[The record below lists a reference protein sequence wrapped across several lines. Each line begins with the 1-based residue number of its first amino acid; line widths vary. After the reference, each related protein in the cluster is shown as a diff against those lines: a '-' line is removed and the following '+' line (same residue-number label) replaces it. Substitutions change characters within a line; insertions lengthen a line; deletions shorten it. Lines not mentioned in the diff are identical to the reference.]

1 MFLEY
6 GQTEALMFDNGR
18 LKQATYDT
26 SQGFG
31 LRAVKDDAVGYAHSS
46 DVSLPALIRAADAV
60 HAVRGGYSGTFAAAP
75 AHTNVRLYGDDN
87 PLDAPGFESK
97 VKLLAEIDAYVRDKD
112 PRVRQVT
119 VSLGATWQV
128 VEILRPDGESYR
140 DIRPLVRVN
149 ISVVAGQ
156 GDRQESGSKG
166 YGGREGY
173 ARFIETKA
181 WREAADG
188 AIREALVNLES
199 VPAPAGEMDVVL
211 GAGWPGVMLHEAVGH
226 GLEGDFNRKQTSAFA
241 GLMGQQVAAK
251 GVTVVDDGTMA
262 SRRGSLSIDDEG
274 TPTNRTVL
282 IEDGI
287 LVGYMQDRQN
297 ARLMNMKPT
306 GNGRRQGY
314 AHVPMPRMTNTYML
328 AGSRDPAEILAS
340 VKNGIYRRQFRRRPG
355 RHHLGQICVPV
366 HRGLQNRER
375 QDRRAAEGRDADRQ
389 RADRPAS
396 NHHDRQRSCAR
407 YRHRHLRQERPGRA
421 GRRRPADA
429 ADGTHYG
436 RRNRRMSIE
445 KQIASRRRRP
455 AGARQIVQLAAIVLV
470 VFLAKGALA
479 EPFYVPSGSMEPTLL
494 IGDAL
499 LASKFPYG
507 YGTASLPIQ
516 ITLPETGRVFGG
528 TPKRGDVVVFRW
540 PGDRSQAWVKRVV
553 GLPGDRIQMRQGQL
567 FINDHAASLK
577 PDGIGEAEDDN
588 RAAANRPIA
597 TSRRCRAA
605 SRTRS
610 SRCATMA
617 GSTTRPK

>member
-1 MFLEY
+1 MGPCVRRDDKNFGAIMTNPATTSLLDRANLDRDAVRHEIARGLEGADDGELFLEY
-6 GQTEALMFDNGR
+6 AQSEALMFDNGR

-26 SQGFG
+26 SRGFG

-60 HAVRGGYSGTFAAAP
+60 HAVRGGYSGALAAAP

-87 PLDAPGFESK
+87 PLDSPGFESK

-119 VSLGATWQV
+119 VSLYASWQV

-173 ARFIETKA
+173 ARFIETKS

-211 GAGWPGVMLHEAVGH
+211 GPGWPGVMLHEAVGH

-251 GVTVVDDGTMA
+251 GVTVVDDGTIS

-328 AGSRDPAEILAS
+328 AGERHPAEILACQE
-340 VKNGIYRRQFRRRPG
+340 RHLCREFRRRPG

-366 HRGLQNRER
+366 HRRLQDRER
-375 QDRRAAEGRDADRQ
+375 QDRRTAEGRHADRQ
-389 RADRPAS
+389 RADRPAPH
-396 NHHDRQRSCAR
+396 HHDRQRSRAG

-429 ADGTHYG
+429 ADGTDYRG
-436 RRNRRMSIE
+436 RNRLMSIGKE
-445 KQIASRRRRP
+445 SVP
-455 AGARQIVQLAAIVLV
+455 ARAAGWGAQLLQFAAI
-470 VFLAKGALA
+470 
-479 EPFYVPSGSMEPTLL
+479 
-494 IGDAL
+494 
-499 LASKFPYG
+499 
-507 YGTASLPIQ
+507 
-516 ITLPETGRVFGG
+516 
-528 TPKRGDVVVFRW
+528 
-540 PGDRSQAWVKRVV
+540 
-553 GLPGDRIQMRQGQL
+553 
-567 FINDHAASLK
+567 
-577 PDGIGEAEDDN
+577 
-588 RAAANRPIA
+588 
-597 TSRRCRAA
+597 
-605 SRTRS
+605 
-610 SRCATMA
+610 
-617 GSTTRPK
+617 